1 MSVHA
6 SPDFFHTCA
15 FTYRDGRRCR
25 EPRSPDHPTLCLS
38 HARKEAVFLGQEA
51 VAGGICNELKRNY
64 TTACDLSWTLSR
76 IFESVA
82 AGHIKPKT
90 AQTLAYLAQIMAQTI
105 PLAQH
110 EFSESL
116 GPVNWAKAV
125 RACFPSPENI
135 RYDHKDEE
143 DTEDDEDELAD
154 DCTHKEENEDH
165 ESIEES
171 RGQDTDT
178 SAHSSRNT

>member
-64 TTACDLSWTLSR
+64 THRLRSQLDPQPATSSPKPPKPSRTSPRSWPKPSLSLNTNS
-76 IFESVA
+76 
-82 AGHIKPKT
+82 P
-90 AQTLAYLAQIMAQTI
+90 
-105 PLAQH
+105 
-110 EFSESL
+110 
-116 GPVNWAKAV
+116 N
-125 RACFPSPENI
+125 PSA
-135 RYDHKDEE
+135 R
-143 DTEDDEDELAD
+143 
-154 DCTHKEENEDH
+154 
-165 ESIEES
+165 
-171 RGQDTDT
+171 
-178 SAHSSRNT
+178 